1 MKFIFDLDGVI
12 VHSTPLHVKAWE
24 AYLEPLGIDSAS
36 IGRIMLG
43 RHNDDIVRELF
54 GDTLTPTEICRHGAA
69 KEAIYREMIRPG
81 VNEHMV
87 PGVRPFLERYA
98 GVDKAVASNAER
110 ANVDCILRES
120 GLDRFFRVVLDGN
133 QVSRPKP
140 DPEIYVR
147 AAGMLDIS
155 PEECVIFEDSKAG
168 IEAARS
174 AGASVVGLRTTCTDL
189 TGVDLAIDDFFAPE
203 LEEWL
208 REQES
213 T

>member
-1 MKFIFDLDGVI
+1 VKFIFDLDGVI

-54 GDTLTPTEICRHGAA
+54 GDALPPAEICRHGAA
-69 KEAIYREMIRPG
+69 KEAIYREMIRPR

-110 ANVDCILRES
+110 AKRRLHTARVGPRPV
-120 GLDRFFRVVLDGN
+120 FFAW
-133 QVSRPKP
+133 SSMA
-140 DPEIYVR
+140 I
-147 AAGMLDIS
+147 
-155 PEECVIFEDSKAG
+155 
-168 IEAARS
+168 RS
-174 AGASVVGLRTTCTDL
+174 AGRSPTRRSTCGPPACLTSLR
-189 TGVDLAIDDFFAPE
+189 GVRYF
-203 LEEWL
+203 
-208 REQES
+208 
-213 T
+213 